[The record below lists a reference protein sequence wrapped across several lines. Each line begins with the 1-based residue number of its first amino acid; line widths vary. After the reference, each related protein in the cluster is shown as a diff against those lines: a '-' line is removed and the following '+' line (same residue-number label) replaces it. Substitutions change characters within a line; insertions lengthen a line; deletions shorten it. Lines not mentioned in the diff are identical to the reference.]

1 MLKCRDIAARADEIL
16 SGELPWH
23 RRVAVSVHLFMCE
36 RCRRFIDQYRRMI
49 NIVAQTEE
57 PASDA
62 EIARVLDG
70 LSVSTGDI
78 DTTRKR

>member
-36 RCRRFIDQYRRMI
+36 RCRRFIEQYRCMV
-49 NIVAQTEE
+49 NIVAHAEE
-57 PASDA
+57 TASDA
-62 EIARVLDG
+62 EIARVLEG
-70 LSVSTGDI
+70 LPVSTGDV
-78 DTTRKR
+78 DATRER

>member
-36 RCRRFIDQYRRMI
+36 RCRLFVEQYRRMV
-49 NIVAQTEE
+49 NIVALAEE
-57 PASDA
+57 PASEA
-62 EIARVLDG
+62 EIARVLDA
-70 LSVSTGDI
+70 LPVSTGNADAN
-78 DTTRKR
+78 RER